1 MRYTLLVID
10 MQPHACFAS
19 TRNLEAMKRAIRLA
33 MRDGNPIV
41 FTELT
46 HWGDTAYPSTHSVLR
61 EMVKGYPRV
70 IFVDKSTSS
79 AALHV
84 KNFCEPKIETEKFVM
99 GGCNTDGCILS
110 TALGSKTPDGTTSA
124 YGLVD
129 LYPQAEIIVLKDCC
143 DTISREKNDP
153 FAGFAGHQAIR
164 LVQTVEDFERDLSV
178 AA

>member
-41 FTELT
+41 FTTLT
-46 HWGDTAYPSTHSVLR
+46 HWGDTTYPSTHLVLR
-61 EMVKGYPRV
+61 QMVKGYPRA
-70 IFVDKSTSS
+70 IFVDKSTAS

-84 KNFCEPKIETEKFVM
+84 KNFCEPKIQTAKFVF
-99 GGCNTDGCILS
+99 GGCNTDSCIQS
-110 TALGSKTPDGTTSA
+110 TIIGSKTPDGTTSA

-129 LYPQAEIIVLKDCC
+129 FYPQAEIVLLKDCC
-143 DTISREKNDP
+143 DTISQKGDP
-153 FAGFAGHQAIR
+153 FAGFAGHQTIR
-164 LVQTVEDFERDLSV
+164 LVETVEDFERELP
-178 AA
+178 AAA